1 MKVGLLTREWPP
13 EVYGGAGVHVVNLVQ
28 ALRALPQMSVDVHCF
43 GADRDGVR
51 AYQLPAGVEINAAE
65 GALMID
71 LLMASNL
78 GEVDLIHSH
87 TWYTNMAGDWGSR
100 FHDKPHVITAHS
112 LEPLRPWKE
121 EQLGHG
127 YRISSWAERTAYD
140 SANAIIAVSDGM
152 RADVLR
158 TYPELDPMKVH
169 TIRNGVDTSVFK
181 PQLDRKV
188 LEGFGIPDQ
197 PYAIFVGRITRQ
209 KGLAH
214 LLRAWRNVSPDLAL
228 VLVASSPDEPHIGQE
243 AEELIAQ
250 LHAERSNVYWVNE
263 MVNQSQLIALL
274 SQARVAVVP
283 SIYEPL
289 GIVNLEAMACATA
302 VVASNVGGIPEVVEH
317 GTTGELVNY
326 SDTNADFESD
336 LAAAI
341 ERVGLDQNLAETY
354 GRAGRLHVER
364 SFSWSSVA
372 QATAEVYQSV
382 LK

>member
-28 ALRALPQMSVDVHCF
+28 ALRALPQVHVDVHCF
-43 GADRDGVR
+43 GPDRSDAR
-51 AYQLPAGVEINAAE
+51 AYQLPPGVEINAAE

-78 GEVDLIHSH
+78 AEVDLIHSH
-87 TWYTNMAGDWGSR
+87 TWYTNMAGDWGAR
-100 FHDKPHVITAHS
+100 FHGKPHVITAHS

-140 SANAIIAVSDGM
+140 SADAIIAVSNGM
-152 RADVLR
+152 REDVLR
-158 TYPELDPMKVH
+158 TYAELDPAKVH
-169 TIRNGVDTSVFK
+169 TVRNGVNTSVFK
-181 PQLDRKV
+181 PQPNPQL
-188 LEGFGIPDQ
+188 LASLGIPDQ

-214 LLRAWRNVSPDLAL
+214 LLRAWREVSPDLAL
-228 VLVASSPDEPHIGQE
+228 VLVASSPDEPHIGAE
-243 AEELIAQ
+243 AEALISEL
-250 LHAERSNVYWVNE
+250 HDERSNVYWLNQ
-263 MVNQSQLIALL
+263 MVNQEELITLL
-274 SQARVAVVP
+274 THARVAVVP

-289 GIVNLEAMACATA
+289 GIVNLEAMACGTA

-317 GTTGELVNY
+317 GITGELVNY
-326 SDTNADFESD
+326 GDTNQQFESE
-336 LAAAI
+336 LAKAI
-341 ERVGLDQNLAETY
+341 ERVGLNESLASQY
-354 GRAGRLHVER
+354 GTTGRDHVVRA
-364 SFSWSSVA
+364 FSWESVA
-372 QATAEVYQSV
+372 LATLEIYQSV